1 MDFTDSPLDQEV
13 AVDPEM
19 IGKVYEIL
27 VNVSEES
34 SERGD
39 AGIFYTPRIEITLM
53 CRLALVNYLANH
65 LGEENK
71 SLIYELVFA
80 FEPDEKQTA
89 DKKCAEAKLLEQ
101 LLKLLKKITVIDPA
115 CGSGSFLVGMLYIL
129 YDLIN
134 RANQNLMKQEDSYDL
149 KKQIIG

>member
-19 IGKVYEIL
+19 IGKVYESL
-27 VNVSEES
+27 VNVSEEA

-89 DKKCAEAKLLEQ
+89 DKKCAEAKLWEQ
-101 LLKLLKKITVIDPA
+101 LLKLLKEITVLDPA
-115 CGSGSFLVGMLYIL
+115 CGSGSFLVGMLYL
-129 YDLIN
+129 SLIH
-134 RANQNLMKQEDSYDL
+134 
-149 KKQIIG
+149 I